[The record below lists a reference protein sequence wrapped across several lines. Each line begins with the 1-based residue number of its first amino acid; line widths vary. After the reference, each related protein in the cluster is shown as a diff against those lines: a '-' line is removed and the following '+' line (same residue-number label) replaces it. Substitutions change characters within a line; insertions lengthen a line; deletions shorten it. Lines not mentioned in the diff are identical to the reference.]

1 MKKKNADHNHDKYI
15 TTLEFKKLTADV
27 FNARSAQANLGTK
40 IDFDAKL
47 PSLNRKITPNKTRH
61 LLIENEFKKLN
72 TFDLSYFH
80 GKDHFEED
88 GTQNWFVSQ
97 PMGKYLEVAYA
108 NNIKYVLS

>member
-1 MKKKNADHNHDKYI
+1 M
-15 TTLEFKKLTADV
+15 
-27 FNARSAQANLGTK
+27 
-40 IDFDAKL
+40 
-47 PSLNRKITPNKTRH
+47 
-61 LLIENEFKKLN
+61 LIENEFKKLN